1 MTTTTPA
8 APPVWRFVVPIAL
21 TSANDHVVN
30 GRDVVARARY
40 KARRNTAALAVG
52 IAARNAG
59 VPLLDRAPYV
69 DRGGVIVTPRPVRAV
84 RVVRLLAPRMRMWDD
99 DNLVAACKALRDAC
113 QLPRL
118 WRGRWIPGAA
128 IVVDDSATW
137 SAWTYAQERAA
148 DGVAAVRIEVSE
160 PTTAGPVSARSD
172 ER

>member
-1 MTTTTPA
+1 MKWTLHIPITLTT
-8 APPVWRFVVPIAL
+8 
-21 TSANDHVVN
+21 ANARVVN
-30 GRDVVARARY
+30 GAHA
-40 KARRNTAALAVG
+40 ATAAIYRRHRDACALALTV
-52 IAARNAG
+52 AARNAG
-59 VPLLDRAPYV
+59 VSTFTATADAHFRY
-69 DRGGVIVTPRPVRAV
+69 
-84 RVVRLLAPRMRMWDD
+84 VRLVRLYTGRQRAWDS

>member
-1 MTTTTPA
+1 MKWTLHIPITLTT
-8 APPVWRFVVPIAL
+8 
-21 TSANDHVVN
+21 ANARVVN
-30 GRDVVARARY
+30 GAHA
-40 KARRNTAALAVG
+40 ATAAIYRRHRDACALALTV
-52 IAARNAG
+52 AARNAG
-59 VPLLDRAPYV
+59 VPTFTATADAHFRY
-69 DRGGVIVTPRPVRAV
+69 
-84 RVVRLLAPRMRMWDD
+84 VRLVRLYTGRQRAWDS

>member
-1 MTTTTPA
+1 MKWTLHIPITLTT
-8 APPVWRFVVPIAL
+8 
-21 TSANDHVVN
+21 ANARVVN
-30 GRDVVARARY
+30 GAHA
-40 KARRNTAALAVG
+40 ATAAIYRRHRDACALALTV
-52 IAARNAG
+52 AARNAG
-59 VPLLDRAPYV
+59 VPTFTETADAHFRY
-69 DRGGVIVTPRPVRAV
+69 
-84 RVVRLLAPRMRMWDD
+84 VRLVRLYTGRQRAWDS

>member
-1 MTTTTPA
+1 MKWTLHIPITLTT
-8 APPVWRFVVPIAL
+8 
-21 TSANDHVVN
+21 ANARVVN
-30 GRDVVARARY
+30 GAHA
-40 KARRNTAALAVG
+40 ATAAIYRRHRDACALALTV
-52 IAARNAG
+52 AARNAG
-59 VPLLDRAPYV
+59 VPTFDGTGHFRW
-69 DRGGVIVTPRPVRAV
+69 
-84 RVVRLLAPRMRMWDD
+84 VRLVRLYTGRQRAWDS